1 MKTNWQCCGGLFRIG
16 QRHNH
21 KKPPRATRYARRAEF
36 SMVWLF
42 ASFSKIACLHL
53 GFSYEISKD
62 HLAVI
67 IITQACTVHKTTRID
82 LDRWTKVQ
90 VGEHCARLGDSNLA
104 PSSYLPCQVIVRE
117 GSTYGEPGVQL
128 WEEFVEGQVL
138 GIILRG
144 MHDVGIGD
152 EIMDSDF
159 FNQQFVWNIELKCP
173 LVCERF
179 HQQKHTFM
187 PPCLAPIFGSYQS
200 EKGRAKRL
208 RNGLS
213 LCAYHLSSY
222 PESFTSMAPSPVG
235 WPRWTN
241 PARSPM
247 RSLRIFPRI

>member
-1 MKTNWQCCGGLFRIG
+1 M
-16 QRHNH
+16 
-21 KKPPRATRYARRAEF
+21 ARSDREF
-36 SMVWLF
+36 WS
-42 ASFSKIACLHL
+42 SSKLHDDNMD
-53 GFSYEISKD
+53 YDE
-62 HLAVI
+62 
-67 IITQACTVHKTTRID
+67 QID

-173 LVCERF
+173 L
-179 HQQKHTFM
+179 H
-187 PPCLAPIFGSYQS
+187 
-200 EKGRAKRL
+200 
-208 RNGLS
+208 LS
-213 LCAYHLSSY
+213 LGLTNLRKVEPRGLGMASPCVPITYHPIPKALHQWRQVQWVGHDGPIQLGARCEACGYSLGSNGCPLSGEEDQFKVHTY
-222 PESFTSMAPSPVG
+222 E
-235 WPRWTN
+235 
-241 PARSPM
+241 
-247 RSLRIFPRI
+247 